1 MEVPILKQGSFLIAT
16 VQAALSDAD
25 LLQFRSALIQY
36 VVRSRSQGVILDVTD
51 LDVMDSFASRTIR
64 EIAQMIRLRGAETV
78 IVGIQPEVAFAMVQ
92 LGLTMEGV
100 ATALDLDEGLE
111 YLNQKGKSA
120 TSLRVSRTAH
130 KMIAASGYSS
140 CCSSVAPQVS
150 DS

>member
-111 YLNQKGKSA
+111 YLNQKRKRA
-120 TSLRVSRTAH
+120 TSRE
-130 KMIAASGYSS
+130 SS
-140 CCSSVAPQVS
+140 DPGRG
-150 DS
+150 

>member
-51 LDVMDSFASRTIR
+51 LDVLDSFASRTIR
-64 EIAQMIRLRGAETV
+64 EISQMIRLRGAETV

-111 YLNQKGKSA
+111 YLNHRSK
-120 TSLRVSRTAH
+120 TTA
-130 KMIAASGYSS
+130 S
-140 CCSSVAPQVS
+140 
-150 DS
+150 

>member
-51 LDVMDSFASRTIR
+51 LDVLDSFASRTIR
-64 EIAQMIRLRGAETV
+64 EISQMIRLRGAETV

-111 YLNQKGKSA
+111 YLNHRSKA
-120 TSLRVSRTAH
+120 
-130 KMIAASGYSS
+130 AAS
-140 CCSSVAPQVS
+140 
-150 DS
+150 

>member
-1 MEVPILKQGSFLIAT
+1 VEVPILKQGSFLIAT

-51 LDVMDSFASRTIR
+51 LDVLDSFASRTIR
-64 EIAQMIRLRGAETV
+64 EISLMIRLRGAETV

-100 ATALDLDEGLE
+100 ATALDLDEGLQ
-111 YLNQKGKSA
+111 YLNHRSKTA
-120 TSLRVSRTAH
+120 TS
-130 KMIAASGYSS
+130 
-140 CCSSVAPQVS
+140 
-150 DS
+150 

>member
-51 LDVMDSFASRTIR
+51 LDVLDSFASRTIR

-111 YLNQKGKSA
+111 YLNQKRKTA
-120 TSLRVSRTAH
+120 TSPESREP
-130 KMIAASGYSS
+130 GRG
-140 CCSSVAPQVS
+140 
-150 DS
+150 